1 MTLSLDPRT
10 ADAAQRTL
18 ALIAPNAARM
28 KRAYNRHLGR
38 ALVVAVN
45 LHLLAAAAYWTA
57 AYVTHTPPAV
67 AETPLTQYRPVID
80 VEPLLAPEP
89 AEPTGGST
97 PAPTP
102 GVGVPTPVPDTE
114 ADPDATVA
122 TQDQIAI
129 STSGPVGSTPNAGG
143 DGAPGESGAG
153 PSEAFVPPGPGGP
166 TTRPPVR
173 DPVEQT
179 PEPEPVAETLTFA
192 EVQPELI
199 GGVER
204 LQAGIDYPRFERDAG
219 IAGQVVVQFVVSETG
234 VPSNAVV
241 VRSVSPGL
249 DRAALDAVVRARF
262 EPGRQNGR
270 AVRVRFTLPVTF
282 RLR

>member
-28 KRAYNRHLGR
+28 KRAANTHLGR

-45 LHLLAAAAYWTA
+45 LHLLGVAAYWTA
-57 AYVTHTPPAV
+57 AYVTHTPPVA

-80 VEPLLAPEP
+80 IEPLIAPNP
-89 AEPTGGST
+89 ATPTGPSRLSRARLGILT
-97 PAPTP
+97 
-102 GVGVPTPVPDTE
+102 VVPDAV

-122 TQDQIAI
+122 TQDEIAV
-129 STSGPVGSTPNAGG
+129 SQTGPVGPTPNAG
-143 DGAPGESGAG
+143 DGTPGAG
-153 PSEAFVPPGPGGP
+153 GPEPRVAFVPPVRNSP
-166 TTRPPVR
+166 TTAPPER
-173 DPVEQT
+173 DTVAQTPVET
-179 PEPEPVAETLTFA
+179 EVIDFA

-204 LQAGIDYPRFERDAG
+204 LQSGIDYPRFDRDAG
-219 IAGQVVVQFVVSETG
+219 IAGQVIVQFVVSETG
-234 VPSNAVV
+234 VPSQIVV

-249 DRAALDAVVRARF
+249 DRAALDAVARARF

-270 AVRVRFTLPVTF
+270 AVKVRFTLPVTF